1 MGFADIAKGLI
12 SVGEG
17 FVSLAEKVVDFA
29 ADFLRFVHDIV
40 AAGSKVLEEVLDWA
54 AENLFKIDLLELNG
68 KLDSDFNACVGLKVK
83 CVIVGLRINF
93 DGKPSKSYC
102 TLYIQMYRLYMAQLT
117 LYWRERRYGKNIR
130 RCTCFS
136 PIHIEYYC

>member
-40 AAGSKVLEEVLDWA
+40 AAGSKVLGEVLDWA

-93 DGKPSKSYC
+93 DGKSLK
-102 TLYIQMYRLYMAQLT
+102 IRLYA
-117 LYWRERRYGKNIR
+117 LYPDVYTVYRPVDFASRES
-130 RCTCFS
+130 C
-136 PIHIEYYC
+136 